1 MFILK
6 NLTQLE
12 KAVTKARTVKPIV
25 RIISFGVYAVQGSK
39 GNFYTVECKRNEQGE
54 KVVICECKGAER
66 GLVCFHSCS
75 ALELHCT
82 IAKHRATARA

>member
-6 NLTQLE
+6 SLNQLE

-25 RIISFGVYAVQGSK
+25 RIISFGVYSVRGSK

-54 KVVICECKGAER
+54 KVVICQCRGAER
-66 GLVCFHSCS
+66 GLVCFHSAS
-75 ALELHCT
+75 VLELHCT
-82 IAKHRATARA
+82 LAKHKATV

>member
-6 NLTQLE
+6 SLNQLE

-25 RIISFGVYAVQGSK
+25 RIKSFGVYSVRGSK

-54 KVVICECKGAER
+54 KVVICECVGASK
-66 GLVCFHSCS
+66 GLVCFHSAS
-75 ALELHCT
+75 VLELHCT
-82 IAKHRATARA
+82 LAKHKATV

>member
-6 NLTQLE
+6 SLNQLE

-25 RIISFGVYAVQGSK
+25 RIISFGLYAVQGST

-54 KVVICECKGAER
+54 KVVSCECRGASK
-66 GLVCFHSCS
+66 GLVCFHSAS
-75 ALELHCT
+75 VLELHCT
-82 IAKHRATARA
+82 LAKHKATV

>member
-6 NLTQLE
+6 SLNQLE

-25 RIISFGVYAVQGSK
+25 RIIAFGVYAVQGTK
-39 GNFYTVECKRNEQGE
+39 GNFYTVECKRNERNE
-54 KVVICECKGAER
+54 KVVSCECKGASK
-66 GLVCFHSCS
+66 GLVCFHSAS
-75 ALELHCT
+75 VLELHCT